1 MASITRHEDR
11 WRAHVYKHGQRA
23 TKVFDTKREAQS
35 WALKK
40 ELEFDALKGSKGR
53 TFGTA
58 VDHYLKTVSINKS
71 LDWERRRFAGFSAY
85 FGDETKL
92 VNITTAEVGLWRDWR
107 LKGKQDGKPDCRPV
121 SGSTVLREVNL
132 LRNLFTLARE
142 EWRWIDHNPFR
153 GVRLPDE
160 NNARHQVWRWQQIKR
175 VLRADRDGKT
185 AEVIAAFRIALHT
198 ALRLS
203 EVLAGRYDPARRVFV
218 LDRSKGDGTKRVEV
232 PVPRRAAKLF
242 PATFTVG
249 ANEASV
255 LFGVLTD
262 QLLIEDLTFHDSR
275 ATALTLLARRM
286 DVMTLA
292 RISRHKDLNI
302 LLETY
307 YRERADE
314 ISKRI

>member
-1 MASITRHEDR
+1 MASITRHQDR

-23 TKVFDTKREAQS
+23 TKVFDTKREAQA
-35 WALKK
+35 WAIRK
-40 ELEFDALKGSKGR
+40 EQELDALKGSKGR
-53 TFGTA
+53 TFGVA
-58 VDHYLKTVSINKS
+58 VEHYLQTVSINKNP
-71 LDWERRRFAGFSAY
+71 DWERRRFDGFLSY
-85 FGDETKL
+85 FGAETKL
-92 VNITTAEVGLWRDWR
+92 VNITTAEIGLWRDWR
-107 LKGKQDGKPDCRPV
+107 LSGDKEAKRKPV

-132 LRNLFTLARE
+132 LRHLFTLARE

-175 VLRADRDGKT
+175 VLRADREGKT
-185 AEVIAAFRIALHT
+185 AEVIAAFRISLHT

-203 EVLAGRYDPARRVFV
+203 EVLAGRYDAARRVFV
-218 LDRSKGDGTKRVEV
+218 LDRSKGEGTKRVEV
-232 PVPRRAAKLF
+232 PVPRRAVKLF
-242 PATFTVG
+242 PVTFTVG

-255 LFGVLTD
+255 LFSVLTD
-262 QLLIEDLTFHDSR
+262 QLLIEELTFHDSR

-307 YRERADE
+307 YRERPED
-314 ISKRI
+314 ISARI